1 MTANITLYHSLCRF
15 SRLQIRRQK
24 STARYITSRATHLV
38 ELTRSANMGAVPFG
52 HGMFLLLLFLGISYL
67 STTHGR
73 VLVRPSTTALSRY
86 DDEFSGD
93 VQTYDLLDT
102 DSKSQIDTN
111 VTSLDHGIDDIS
123 SYITSKRLHRR
134 AGKQPPPATDS
145 QFTASA
151 AKGCSMLYMLAASG
165 EDALTRMKTNPK
177 LLSLVSSQ
185 SNWDN
190 TEALEQYGWTE
201 KQNDVNW
208 AYMGV
213 NDVMKDLGIDTASK
227 ANSNVQLV
235 QDQAVEADG
244 TKFVVSLTGE
254 RLPSAGND
262 RKTNIRNRHRKEP
275 TTRPSMSKPA
285 S

>member
-86 DDEFSGD
+86 NDEFSGD

-185 SNWDN
+185 SKW
-190 TEALEQYGWTE
+190 EQYRGVGAVRLDGETE
-201 KQNDVNW
+201 RRQ
-208 AYMGV
+208 
-213 NDVMKDLGIDTASK
+213 LGLHGCQRRDEGSRYRYREQ
-227 ANSNVQLV
+227 SQ
-235 QDQAVEADG
+235 
-244 TKFVVSLTGE
+244 FE
-254 RLPSAGND
+254 RRIGAG
-262 RKTNIRNRHRKEP
+262 
-275 TTRPSMSKPA
+275 SGGGS
-285 S
+285 